1 MGKFNSGGTVQV
13 AKTAPATTYEN
24 EDVKTA
30 GDNTRRRIA
39 AANSRSKANL
49 YWTSL
54 LNSGA
59 QKPSGGGS
67 KTTLG

>member
-30 GDNTRRRIA
+30 NENTRRRL
-39 AANSRSKANL
+39 AANSRNASNL

-54 LNSGA
+54 LGA
-59 QKPSGGGS
+59 QKPAAGGS

>member
-1 MGKFNSGGTVQV
+1 MGKFNSGGTLQV

-30 GDNTRRRIA
+30 NENTRRRL
-39 AANSRSKANL
+39 AANSRSASNL

-54 LNSGA
+54 LGA
-59 QKPSGGGS
+59 QKPAGGGN

>member
-30 GDNTRRRIA
+30 NENTRRRL
-39 AANSRSKANL
+39 AANSRNASNL

-54 LNSGA
+54 LGA
-59 QKPSGGGS
+59 GTQKPAAGGR